1 MAEWNAGEW
10 KEASSSSTALQIS
23 KTQNVKYQYT
33 IFKYQN
39 NFMNIIRVT
48 VSVLTFLN
56 KFRLSKVFNLKNIQI
71 RSDDIY
77 RQNCILFPRRS

>member
-1 MAEWNAGEW
+1 MTEAAMAEWNAGEW

-77 RQNCILFPRRS
+77 R

>member
-1 MAEWNAGEW
+1 MTETAMAEWNAGECE
-10 KEASSSSTALQIS
+10 EASSSSTALQIS

-77 RQNCILFPRRS
+77 R